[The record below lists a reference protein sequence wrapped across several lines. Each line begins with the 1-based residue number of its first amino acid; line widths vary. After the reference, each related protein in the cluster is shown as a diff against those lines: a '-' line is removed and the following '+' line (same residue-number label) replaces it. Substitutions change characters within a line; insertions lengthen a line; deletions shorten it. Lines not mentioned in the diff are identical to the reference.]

1 LIFDID
7 FSFKNMDLNCLEN
20 IMIVYFVFIVL
31 SNETNKQ
38 FYNKIY
44 TGQKVSFGK
53 MHKEYQG

>member
-1 LIFDID
+1 LVKEDVVL
-7 FSFKNMDLNCLEN
+7 SKNMYLNCLEN
-20 IMIVYFVFIVL
+20 TINVNFFIIVP
-31 SNETNKQ
+31 SEETNKQ

>member
-1 LIFDID
+1 LFKEDFVFLTIFDD
-7 FSFKNMDLNCLEN
+7 SYDN
-20 IMIVYFVFIVL
+20 FILTVPL
-31 SNETNKQ
+31 DETNKQ

>member
-1 LIFDID
+1 
-7 FSFKNMDLNCLEN
+7 MYLNCLEDTIN
-20 IMIVYFVFIVL
+20 LYFIFIVP
-31 SNETNKQ
+31 SEETNKQ